1 MQGLIDSK
9 KEYTEH
15 IIDLLSIPISKKIY
29 SIYDDCLKTKKT
41 LLDFQKKLNNI
52 KNWNNNIIE
61 EEYLNIIK
69 YSKCDY
75 LSKLFRILLITNIK
89 IKIYEFKDQINNIKF
104 KLPTVEQFIHKCFIN
119 CSIFSWKNSYLFW
132 NQNLKQS
139 EKQYHLNIIEKNF
152 KKIIKNTIR
161 DIIPLNDIIEKIEEK
176 LNENN
181 ISQINDDKE
190 EDEDEVK
197 VEEDD
202 DEVNEEED
210 DDEVNEEED
219 DDEVNEEEEDDDE
232 VNKEEEDDD
241 EVNKEE
247 EDFLNNDNDEIK
259 RIDTSDNEEYSE
271 LKNLKLM
278 DINDDSNDDSSS
290 DSEEDEIVEEIKKIE
305 IIDKNKKKK
314 FF

>member
-202 DEVNEEED
+202 DEVNEEE
-210 DDEVNEEED
+210 
-219 DDEVNEEEEDDDE
+219 
-232 VNKEEEDDD
+232 EDDD